1 MKKEL
6 NGGVVIGV
14 IVVVVVCVVMLAW
27 KTLAPPAPPGIKPF
41 DKASLK
47 VMQQKHAESAA
58 EIRQQQMQALQDSK
72 KESGR

>member
-6 NGGVVIGV
+6 NGGVVVGV
-14 IVVVVVCVVMLAW
+14 VVVVVVCVVVLAW
-27 KTLAPPAPPGIKPF
+27 KTLAPPAPPGIKSF

-47 VMQQKHAESAA
+47 VMQQKHADSAA
-58 EIRQQQMQALQDSK
+58 EIRVQQMQALEESK